1 MNRILCTVIFHK
13 YMKKFLCWIMTNIN
27 VLYKNVMPLIFL
39 LFSLDHQMWMSEY
52 TVKADY
58 FNVYVNKFTSV

>member
-1 MNRILCTVIFHK
+1 
-13 YMKKFLCWIMTNIN
+13 MTNIN

>member
-1 MNRILCTVIFHK
+1 
-13 YMKKFLCWIMTNIN
+13 MTNIN

-58 FNVYVNKFTSV
+58 FNVYVNKLTSV